1 MKFPKMSF
9 TRTEFE
15 KRKKEIFSDA
25 TPTLSEGNVEL
36 EEFYRNNYSG
46 WIDNAKIIRDNYPL
60 ETAKFWTEL
69 FRSDFTLKFVF
80 ESQNLRKTNPAE
92 WPLQRKVTFIRDAF
106 ESMYNYYSFP
116 TFCTLDVPQD
126 IEDLR
131 IDWFKPSEAKE
142 FSRSK
147 RNLWKHGGQKVSG
160 KKWVLHNCK
169 LFEYSNVELSLL
181 SKIRNGES
189 HYKTIVYNT
198 KVYLLNEG
206 RTRDI
211 TEEINELA
219 VFLYDC
225 YLLTT
230 DFHLRLIA
238 IHKFW
243 IFPSILLTIPE
254 KFGYRKKNILFDIIN
269 DLNKK
274 NKEKI
279 KISELPELPGNVKKN
294 NKGIP
299 VLAIAFLAMM
309 EFSVEKIWVTFLD
322 EKESI
327 NKLLGPVNLTLD
339 IEELA
344 RIKRMSRIE
353 IVNILY
359 ITKEKIKELV
369 FGKEVRPIENVTVDN
384 IDQFDFER
392 KKKDFLETIEKL
404 YESIKEKSLNDKLLY
419 LFLLILPIGFIILM
433 PIAKL
438 QENYKRLFNES
449 QEF

>member
-9 TRTEFE
+9 TRAEFE

-36 EEFYRNNYSG
+36 EEFYRNNYSE

-69 FRSDFTLKFVF
+69 FRSDFTIKFMF
-80 ESQNLRKTNPAE
+80 ESQNLQKANPAE
-92 WPLQRKVTFIRDAF
+92 WSLQRKISFIRDAF
-106 ESMYNYYSFP
+106 ESVYNCYSFL
-116 TFCTLDVPQD
+116 TFCALDVPQE
-126 IEDLR
+126 IEHLR
-131 IDWFKPSEAKE
+131 EDWFIPSKAKE
-142 FSRSK
+142 FSKSK
-147 RNLWKHGGQKVSG
+147 RNPWRQGADKISG
-160 KKWVLHNCK
+160 KKWVLYNCK
-169 LFEYSNVELSLL
+169 FFEFSNIDLSLF

-189 HYKTIVYNT
+189 HYKTIVNDK
-198 KVYLLNEG
+198 KVFLLNED

-243 IFPSILLTIPE
+243 IYPSILLTIPE
-254 KFGYRKKNILFDIIN
+254 KFGYRKKSILFDIIK

-274 NKEKI
+274 DKEKI
-279 KISELPELPGNVKKN
+279 KISELTEETAQEN
-294 NKGIP
+294 NEEIP

-309 EFSVEKIWVTFLD
+309 EYSVEKIWDIFLD

-327 NKLLGPVNLTLD
+327 NKLLGPVNLTFD

-359 ITKEKIKELV
+359 IAKEKIKE
-369 FGKEVRPIENVTVDN
+369 FAFNKEVTPIQNITVDN
-384 IDQFDFER
+384 IDQFDLELEE
-392 KKKDFLETIEKL
+392 KDFFDTIERLHKSI
-404 YESIKEKSLNDKLLY
+404 YEKNLEEKLLF
-419 LFLLILPIGFIILM
+419 LFLLLMPVGFIIIM

-438 QENYKRLFNES
+438 NENYKQLFKEI
-449 QEF
+449 Q